1 LLDAGR
7 VHGLQVASEV
17 FADRTYQPNRSLTP
31 RTQPNAVITDERVA
45 ADQVVRMLREGMVR
59 TTDGTDAAIQA
70 DTICLHSDGADPVNF
85 ALRLNVKLKSEG
97 FWLKALTSS

>member
-31 RTQPNAVITDERVA
+31 RTQPDAVITDEAVA
-45 ADQVVRMLREGMVR
+45 VAQVVRMLRDGVVR
-59 TTDGTDAAIQA
+59 TTDGTDVSMQA
-70 DTICLHSDGADPVNF
+70 DTVCLHGDGPDPINF